1 MSTEDEVKGAS
12 SKFYEGLS
20 RMAEGDAGQLSDIW
34 SHSDTVTTMHPI
46 GGEQI
51 GWSAVKES
59 FEQVAGLASSGY
71 VEITDQSIQTGGD
84 LAYELG
90 TERGQFKLAGETVVI
105 EQRVTNIYRREGG
118 EWKLVHHH
126 ADISPAML
134 GVLERLEAA

>member
-20 RMAEGDAGQLSDIW
+20 RMAAGDAGQLSDIW
-34 SHSDTVTTMHPI
+34 SHSETVTTMHPI

-71 VEITDQSIQTGGD
+71 VEIADQSIQTGGD

-90 TERGQFKLAGETVVI
+90 TERGQFKLAGETI
-105 EQRVTNIYRREGG
+105 TIDQRVTNIYRREGG

-134 GVLERLEAA
+134 GVLERLQAA

>member
-1 MSTEDEVKGAS
+1 MSAEDEVKGTS
-12 SKFYEGLS
+12 SKFYEALS
-20 RMAEGDAGQLSDIW
+20 RMATGDAGQLSDVW
-34 SHSDTVTTMHPI
+34 SHSETVTAMHPI

-51 GWSAVKES
+51 GWSAVRES

-71 VEITDQSIQTGGD
+71 VELADQSIQTGGD

-90 TERGQFKLAGETVVI
+90 TERGQFKLAGETIAI

-126 ADISPAML
+126 TDLSPAML
-134 GVLERLEAA
+134 GVLERLQAA

>member
-20 RMAEGDAGQLSDIW
+20 RMAAGDAGQLSDIW
-34 SHSDTVTTMHPI
+34 SHSETVTTMHPI

-71 VEITDQSIQTGGD
+71 VEIADQSIQTGGD

-90 TERGQFKLAGETVVI
+90 TERGQFELAGETI
-105 EQRVTNIYRREGG
+105 TIDQRVTNIYRREGG

-134 GVLERLEAA
+134 GVLERLQAA

>member
-20 RMAEGDAGQLSDIW
+20 RMAAGDAGQLSDIW
-34 SHSDTVTTMHPI
+34 SHSETVTTMHPI

-71 VEITDQSIQTGGD
+71 VEIADQSIQTGGD

-90 TERGQFKLAGETVVI
+90 TERGRFELAGETI
-105 EQRVTNIYRREGG
+105 TIDQRVTNIYRREGG

-134 GVLERLEAA
+134 GVLERLQAA